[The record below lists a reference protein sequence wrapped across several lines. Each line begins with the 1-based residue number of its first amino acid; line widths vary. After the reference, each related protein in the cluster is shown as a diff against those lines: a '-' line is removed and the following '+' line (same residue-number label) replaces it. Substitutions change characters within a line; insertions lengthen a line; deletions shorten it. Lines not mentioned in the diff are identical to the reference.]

1 MRGYSSIM
9 SSTDSSTTALSGNGQ
24 KVCLENNHHLWEPKI
39 STATEPLW
47 HMRVLVLKDQEG
59 QGDCPGRYFTFKS
72 KHHLTHAAN
81 QLEEAFREKFGIRKC
96 GCDSPDAMGGRVNDG
111 RCQNFTIEY
120 ETETASEEWRQF
132 TERLRRLEDEWEH
145 EEVSML

>member
-1 MRGYSSIM
+1 
-9 SSTDSSTTALSGNGQ
+9 
-24 KVCLENNHHLWEPKI
+24 
-39 STATEPLW
+39 
-47 HMRVLVLKDQEG
+47 VLIILTNWLKQ
-59 QGDCPGRYFTFKS
+59 TFKS